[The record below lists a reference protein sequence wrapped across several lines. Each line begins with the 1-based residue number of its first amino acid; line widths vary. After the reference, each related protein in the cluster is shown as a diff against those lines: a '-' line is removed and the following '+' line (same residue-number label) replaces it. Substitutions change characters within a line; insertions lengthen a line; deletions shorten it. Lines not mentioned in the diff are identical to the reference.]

1 MLAGRTRWHQ
11 SPHCDLKANALPS
24 QLWFLPQNFCE
35 TFIDER
41 RKETHMKF
49 DIVRAWKDQSYR
61 QSLSQEQL
69 SQLPANPA
77 GEVELSDATL
87 ASIYGGDDWEANG
100 WGDNSNFDK
109 QQNSNIC
116 SVICSHN
123 CKIDILDLLNLDIL

>member
-1 MLAGRTRWHQ
+1 
-11 SPHCDLKANALPS
+11 
-24 QLWFLPQNFCE
+24 
-35 TFIDER
+35 
-41 RKETHMKF
+41 MKF

-69 SQLPANPA
+69 SQLPVNPA
-77 GEVELSDATL
+77 GEVELSDAAL

-100 WGDNSNFDK
+100 WGDNGNFDK

-123 CKIDILDLLNLDIL
+123 CKIDILDLLNLGIL

>member
-1 MLAGRTRWHQ
+1 
-11 SPHCDLKANALPS
+11 
-24 QLWFLPQNFCE
+24 
-35 TFIDER
+35 
-41 RKETHMKF
+41 MKF
-49 DIVRAWKDQSYR
+49 DIVRAWKDETYR

-77 GEVELSDATL
+77 GEVELADADL
-87 ASIYGGDDWEANG
+87 ESVYGGDDWEVNG
-100 WGDNSNFDK
+100 WGDNSRFDT

>member
-1 MLAGRTRWHQ
+1 
-11 SPHCDLKANALPS
+11 
-24 QLWFLPQNFCE
+24 
-35 TFIDER
+35 
-41 RKETHMKF
+41 MKF

-61 QSLSQEQL
+61 ASLSEEQL

-77 GEVELSDATL
+77 GEIELSDAAL
-87 ASIYGGDDWEANG
+87 ASVYGGDNWEANG
-100 WGDNSNFDK
+100 WGDNGNFDR